1 MTSIW
6 SETPNKD
13 IGEPDLNAA
22 SMSYTP
28 LFFLPDEEELKAN
41 APRDNAQMNPTLFVE
56 EEDEIF
62 PRLVFDNGVAV
73 FSSSNKERRSPL
85 FSSLFNRPI
94 VPMVFMMIYTA
105 YSVRSSLSRKA
116 IDLSVKWEP
125 RVVSQEK
132 VLTTEN
138 DAREE
143 KKEYKLLFTKKC
155 EKNAENFP
163 LPLF

>member
-1 MTSIW
+1 MLYA
-6 SETPNKD
+6 P
-13 IGEPDLNAA
+13 P
-22 SMSYTP
+22 
-28 LFFLPDEEELKAN
+28 FFSLDEEALLKAN

-116 IDLSVKWEP
+116 IDLSVK
-125 RVVSQEK
+125 
-132 VLTTEN
+132 
-138 DAREE
+138 
-143 KKEYKLLFTKKC
+143 
-155 EKNAENFP
+155 
-163 LPLF
+163 